1 MRNALLLLSVV
12 ALVALLNSGCAGPEE
27 KLGRGTSNVYEVV
40 RMGELRRSVEQ
51 SAVFDGSYT
60 TGLVRGFDRTMAR
73 TGVGVYE
80 VVTFP
85 FPPYHPVFTKY
96 LAPEPVYP
104 DNYKPG
110 LWSDSLFDTHTYV
123 GFDGGDI
130 APYVPGS
137 RFQVFEN

>member
-1 MRNALLLLSVV
+1 MRNALLLLCVV

-60 TGLVRGFDRTMAR
+60 TGLVRGFDRSMAR
-73 TGVGVYE
+73 TGVGLYE

-96 LAPEPVYP
+96 LAPQPVYP

-137 RFQVFEN
+137 RFQVFDN